1 MNAKN
6 QLEEKGTKAN
16 NAEAS
21 NHKAGAAEQMGK
33 EVLYKSDEFV
43 VDIDKDGIVAL
54 WFSCEGKANV
64 LGHNSL
70 HHLSEI
76 ITALKANKKM
86 IGLMMCSDKPDHFV
100 YGADLHEILN
110 FKSFEEAHTLSSE
123 GQKVFNEIENLPV
136 PVVAAIHGPCLGGGL
151 EAALSAKRRIATNDA
166 TTIIGLPEVR
176 LGLLPG
182 LGGTQ
187 RLPRLIALRAA
198 LEFILSSEPVSA
210 ERALELGIV
219 DEVVDKGDLYTR
231 ARQLVKEMAA
241 GTAAEQKVKEAEK
254 PEKAKTL
261 FATMERSLRIKLRGN
276 YPAPLKAVEAV
287 RLSQTE
293 DLLTGLDFE
302 ARAFAELA
310 ADSTSTNLI
319 QIFFSQ
325 DFITR
330 SAERTA
336 SRHCPTPPA
345 VIGLVGTGT
354 MATEIIRAT
363 KHHMPAV
370 EFRIKASSAERAA
383 QFKEHYHDDDK
394 VVVSADLDVFADCQL
409 VVEAIVEDAGKKRA
423 LLTELEK
430 HVSDNCV
437 IATNTSSLELV
448 MLGKELKKP
457 DRFVGTHFFYP
468 VDKMQ
473 LVEVINHPSSS
484 PKAIATAIS
493 LVTTLKKTPVNVK
506 DSTGFLVNR
515 LLCTHLLEAGR
526 LLTEGVPFNWIEDA
540 AVQFGLPMGPFTLLD
555 ELGLTLCFSVASEL
569 YRSFGERFKTPALM
583 DAIGKAGFAGKS
595 SGKGMYVWD
604 EGGRKLHMNEEL
616 VKLGDV
622 KISTEK
628 PSAEELQLIQDRLLM
643 PMMDEAARCLEE
655 KVVRKPRELDI
666 ALVVGAGFPAFL
678 GGPLRYCD
686 QLGIPEVVARI
697 KKVYELSES
706 GVQRSPCQLLISMDE
721 SGNGRRFYSSGDN

>member
-6 QLEEKGTKAN
+6 QLEEKNTAEKN
-16 NAEAS
+16 NR
-21 NHKAGAAEQMGK
+21 AGAQEQMGK
-33 EVLYKSDEFV
+33 EELYRSSEFV

-64 LGHNSL
+64 LGRNSL

-76 ITALKANKKM
+76 IASLKANKKM
-86 IGLMMCSDKPDHFV
+86 TGLLLCSDKPDHFV

-110 FKSFEEAHTLSSE
+110 FKSYEEAYTLSSE

-151 EAALSAKRRIATNDA
+151 EAALSAKRRIATND
-166 TTIIGLPEVR
+166 TSTIIGLPEVR

-198 LEFILSSEPVSA
+198 LEFILTSEPVDA
-210 ERALELGIV
+210 HKALELGIV
-219 DEVVDKGDLYTR
+219 DEVVGKEELYAR
-231 ARQLVKEMAA
+231 ARQLVKEMID
-241 GTAAEQKVKEAEK
+241 GTAAPQKQKVEEK

-261 FATMERSLRIKLRGN
+261 FATMERSFRIRFRGN
-276 YPAPLKAVEAV
+276 YPAPLKAIEAV
-287 RLSQTE
+287 RRSQTE

-302 ARAFAELA
+302 ARAFADLA
-310 ADSTSTNLI
+310 TDNTSTNLI

-345 VIGLVGTGT
+345 VLGIVGTGT
-354 MATEIIRAT
+354 MATEIIRAA
-363 KHHMPAV
+363 KHHIPTV
-370 EFRIKASSAERAA
+370 EFRIKASSAERAK
-383 QFKEHYHDDDK
+383 QFKEHYHDDDSVK
-394 VVVSADLDVFADCQL
+394 VTENLAVFSDCQM
-409 VVEAIVEDAGKKRA
+409 VVEAIVEDAAKKRA

-430 HVSDNCV
+430 HVSDDCV
-437 IATNTSSLELV
+437 IATNTSSLELI
-448 MLGKELKKP
+448 MLGQDLKKP

-493 LVTTLKKTPVNVK
+493 LVTSLKKTPINVK

-515 LLCTHLLEAGR
+515 LLCTHLLESGR

-555 ELGLTLCFSVASEL
+555 ELGLHLCFSVASEL
-569 YRSFGERFKTPALM
+569 YRTFGERFKTPPLM
-583 DAIGKAGFAGKS
+583 DAIGKAGFVGKS
-595 SGKGMYVWD
+595 TGRGMYVWD

-616 VKLGDV
+616 VKLGDI
-622 KISTEK
+622 KISEEK
-628 PSAEELQLIQDRLLM
+628 PSPEQLQLIQDRLLM

-655 KVVRKPRELDI
+655 KVVRKPRELDL
-666 ALVVGAGFPAFL
+666 ALVVGAGFPAFR

-686 QLGIPEVVARI
+686 QLGIPEVVERI
-697 KKVYELSES
+697 KNVYALSES
-706 GVQRSPCQLLISMDE
+706 GVERKVCQLLTSMAQ

>member
-6 QLEEKGTKAN
+6 QLEEKNTAEKN
-16 NAEAS
+16 NR
-21 NHKAGAAEQMGK
+21 AGAQEQMGK
-33 EVLYKSDEFV
+33 EELYRSSEFV

-76 ITALKANKKM
+76 ISSLKANNKM
-86 IGLMMCSDKPDHFV
+86 TGLMMCSDKPDHFV

-110 FKSFEEAHTLSSE
+110 FKSYEEAHKLSSE
-123 GQKVFNEIENLPV
+123 GQKVFNEIESLPV

-151 EAALSAKRRIATNDA
+151 EAALSAKRRIATSDA

-198 LEFILSSEPVSA
+198 LEFILTSEPVDA
-210 ERALELGIV
+210 HKALELGIV
-219 DEVVDKGDLYTR
+219 DEVVEKEELYTR
-231 ARQLVKEMAA
+231 ARQLVKELIA
-241 GTAAEQKVKEAEK
+241 GTAAPQKQKEEEK

-261 FATMERSLRIKLRGN
+261 FATMERSFRIRFRGN
-276 YPAPLKAVEAV
+276 YPAPLKAIEAV
-287 RLSQTE
+287 RRTQTE
-293 DLLTGLDFE
+293 DLLSGLDFE
-302 ARAFAELA
+302 ARAFADLA
-310 ADSTSTNLI
+310 TDSTSTNLI
-319 QIFFSQ
+319 HIFFSQ

-345 VIGLVGTGT
+345 VLGIVGTGT
-354 MATEIIRAT
+354 MATEIIRAA

-370 EFRIKASSAERAA
+370 EFRIKASSAERAR
-383 QFKEHYHDDDK
+383 QFKEHYHDDESVK
-394 VVVSADLDVFADCQL
+394 VSDNLDVFSDCQM
-409 VVEAIVEDAGKKRA
+409 VVEAIVEDAAKKRT

-430 HVSDNCV
+430 HVGDDCV
-437 IATNTSSLELV
+437 IATNTSSLELI
-448 MLGKELKKP
+448 MLGQDLKKP

-493 LVTTLKKTPVNVK
+493 LVTSLKKTPINVK

-515 LLCTHLLEAGR
+515 LLCTHLLESGR

-555 ELGLTLCFSVASEL
+555 ELGLSLCFSVASEL
-569 YRSFGERFKTPALM
+569 YRTFGERFKTPALM

-595 SGKGMYVWD
+595 TGRGMYVWD
-604 EGGRKLHMNEEL
+604 EGGRKLNMNEEL
-616 VKLGDV
+616 VKLGDI
-622 KISTEK
+622 KISKEK

-655 KVVRKPRELDI
+655 KVVRKPRELDL
-666 ALVVGAGFPAFL
+666 ALVVGAGFPAFR

-686 QLGIPEVVARI
+686 QLGIPEVVERI
-697 KKVYELSES
+697 KKVYALSES
-706 GVQRSPCQLLISMDE
+706 GIERKVCQLLTSMAE

>member
-6 QLEEKGTKAN
+6 QLEEKSTTDCDR
-16 NAEAS
+16 
-21 NHKAGAAEQMGK
+21 AGAKEQMGK
-33 EVLYKSDEFV
+33 EVLYKSNEFV

-76 ITALKANKKM
+76 VTSLKANKNM
-86 IGLMMCSDKPDHFV
+86 TGLMMCSDKPDHFV

-166 TTIIGLPEVR
+166 NTIIGLPEVR

-210 ERALELGIV
+210 DRALELCIV
-219 DEVVDKGDLYTR
+219 DEVVDKADLYTR
-231 ARQLVKEMAA
+231 ARQLVKEMAD
-241 GTAAEQKVKEAEK
+241 GTAAVQKVKEAEK
-254 PEKAKTL
+254 PEKAKSL

-293 DLLTGLDFE
+293 DLLKGLDFE

-354 MATEIIRAT
+354 MATEIIRAA

-370 EFRIKASSAERAA
+370 EFRVKASCAERAN
-383 QFKEHYHDDDK
+383 QFREHYQDDDK
-394 VVVSADLDVFADCQL
+394 VKVSDSLTVFSDCQL
-409 VVEAIVEDAGKKRA
+409 VVEAIVEDTAKKRA

-430 HVSDNCV
+430 HVSDDCV
-437 IATNTSSLELV
+437 IATNTSSLELIT
-448 MLGKELKKP
+448 LGQDLKKP

-473 LVEVINHPSSS
+473 LVEVISHPKSSA
-484 PKAIATAIS
+484 KATATAIS
-493 LVTTLKKTPVNVK
+493 FVTTLKKTPVNVK

-515 LLCTHLLEAGR
+515 LLCTHLLESGR
-526 LLTEGVPFNWIEDA
+526 LLAEGVPFNWIEDA

-569 YRSFGERFKTPALM
+569 YRTFGERFRTPPLM
-583 DAIGKAGFAGKS
+583 DAIANGGFTGKA
-595 SGKGMYVWD
+595 SGKGMYVWED
-604 EGGRKLHMNEEL
+604 GGRKLHVNEEL
-616 VKLGDV
+616 LKLGDV

-628 PSAEELQLIQDRLLM
+628 PSAEELEIIQDRLLM

-655 KVVRKPRELDI
+655 KVVRKPRELDL
-666 ALVVGAGFPAFL
+666 ALVVGAGFPAFR

-706 GVQRSPCQLLISMDE
+706 GVQRSPCKLLISMAE
-721 SGNGRRFYSSGDN
+721 SGNGRRFYSSGDS